1 MLTYLK
7 DRAHYEDLY
16 DHGTVEECRS
26 GEGMVNGAFRKMEET
41 VPASEFKERPIAWY
55 VEYSKLY
62 LQFVELAAAHRQ
74 YHRDKV
80 ITAWM
85 ERDEQKDNRLATARL
100 SKTPFCRSCGQNME
114 VTDKY
119 YLHREGRNRND
130 EDIIFILSCKPCG
143 KRQTYWEDGI
153 EWEGVKF
160 YCDKCRGEM
169 IVTHK
174 ETKNKLVS
182 TYTCPDCKHSYEETL
197 DFSKRLVEEEPIDQL
212 YELDRKR
219 FCIDDDTMRQLEDK
233 LEHMV
238 RLAKLY
244 ADATERT
251 EHADVYDAVKDIK
264 QLKIAQLI
272 ETLRPVLEKT
282 QYAEFKLG
290 EPQLGQEV
298 VIEFSCLDTKAE
310 RQENDS
316 KNSLR
321 KAIAKTLEE
330 TNWRLMSDG
339 VRYRLGYLTGRLKAY
354 EGEEALKKLIEQRI
368 KKGTLK
374 PEPQELPPSKPH
386 DPEKLDKV
394 EAIKIYSEGERLTV
408 HTESIDN
415 GTKRPDRRLT
425 LTGKLH
431 PKLRLIVPLRDN
443 DDSVPEFV
451 RNFDFKVESS
461 SVYSTGS
468 RTSGVTKNKETRK
481 GKAVGGS

>member
-1 MLTYLK
+1 MLTHLK
-7 DRAHYEDLY
+7 DRPYYEDLY
-16 DHGTVEECRS
+16 DHATVEQCRS
-26 GEGMVNGAFRKMEET
+26 GESIVNDAFRKMEET
-41 VPASEFKERPIAWY
+41 ALASEFKERPVAWY

-62 LQFVELAAAHRQ
+62 LQFVELTAAHRQ

-85 ERDEQKDNRLATARL
+85 ERDEQKDRRLASARL
-100 SKTPFCRSCGQNME
+100 SKTPFCRSCGQNLE
-114 VTDKY
+114 VMDKY
-119 YLHREGRNRND
+119 YLHREGKDRND
-130 EDIIFILSCKPCG
+130 EDIIFIVSCKPCG
-143 KRQTYWEDGI
+143 KRQTFWEDGA

-160 YCDKCRGEM
+160 YCDKCQAEM
-169 IVTHK
+169 TVAHK
-174 ETKNKLVS
+174 ETSDALIS
-182 TYTCPDCKHSYEETL
+182 TYTCTNCKHSYKETL
-197 DFSKRLVEEEPIDQL
+197 DLSKRPAEEESVDPL

-219 FCIDDDTMRQLEDK
+219 FCIDDDTMRELEDK
-233 LEHMV
+233 LEHMA

-272 ETLRPVLEKT
+272 ETLRQVLEKA
-282 QYAEFKLG
+282 QYVEFKLG

-298 VIEFSCLDTKAE
+298 VIEFSCLDTKGE

-321 KAIAKTLEE
+321 KSITKTLEE
-330 TNWRLMSDG
+330 TNWRLMSEG
-339 VRYRLGYLTGRLKAY
+339 VHYRLGYLTGRLKAY

-374 PEPQELPPSKPH
+374 PESQEIPPSKPH

-394 EAIKIYSEGERLTV
+394 EAIKIYSEGERLTI
-408 HTESIDN
+408 HTTPVDN

-431 PKLRLIVPLRDN
+431 PRLRLVILLRDN

-451 RNFDFKVESS
+451 RSFDFRVESS
-461 SVYSTGS
+461 SVYKKGTGS
-468 RTSGVTKNKETRK
+468 RAKLTSMSPEDKQIN
-481 GKAVGGS
+481 